1 MAFTW
6 FDKFTEAVSV
16 MPDDK
21 ADELIVAI
29 VRYGSDGS
37 EPDFTDGMLAAMFL
51 LCKDDIDNS
60 KAVRESGK
68 KGGKAKSKKGASDF
82 SGSTLDKKCQSTLSE
97 NSESP
102 LSHNSSSPL
111 PEELG
116 RGLDEKTQAN
126 TNQSKPVQASTGQ
139 GGGARAKAARFTP
152 PTPEEV
158 DEYTR
163 NRGTPIDG
171 ARFCDFYASKGWR
184 VGSSPMKDWKAAAR
198 NWAGRDRKD
207 AAPIVGAPAAGEG
220 GWMPDAG

>member
-6 FDKFTEAVSV
+6 FDKFTEAFSLLG
-16 MPDDK
+16 DDPRAAQLK
-21 ADELIVAI
+21 VAVI
-29 VRYGSDGS
+29 DYGMTGEATAFDDPLMSA
-37 EPDFTDGMLAAMFL
+37 FLA
-51 LCKDDIDNS
+51 LCVDDIDNS
-60 KAVRESGK
+60 HMKRTNAG
-68 KGGKAKSKKGASDF
+68 KGGRPKKPVSRNTENQF
-82 SGSTLDKKCQSTLSE
+82 SEKEET
-97 NSESP
+97 
-102 LSHNSSSPL
+102 SSSGTEKPVSEDCENQFSEK
-111 PEELG
+111 PETQY
-116 RGLDEKTQAN
+116 KTIQAN
-126 TNQSKPVQASTGQ
+126 TVQSNTSQEGE
-139 GGGARAKAARFTP
+139 GRAKTARFIP
-152 PTPEEV
+152 PTPQEV